1 MTPRVRKAGRRAP
14 PVVAALE
21 QVPQAITLVDRD
33 GVVCWDNGAAR
44 SLLARC
50 GSSLA
55 ARFPGFQADGDGP
68 RNLATLGPEIQ
79 RALEDGAGGVVSVSA
94 GEVELELSFTPVV
107 DSRGARVAHHVR
119 WEDVT
124 GARRRAAETTR
135 LLAAVKGVSAA
146 LMLVDAELRITW
158 INDATLALLR
168 RRQPQIRQALPHFDA
183 DHLVGQCID
192 VFHRR
197 PSHQRQMMNDPGRMP
212 HATDIRVGPLTF
224 AIKVSSVKDE
234 RGGVLG
240 YTMEW
245 ADVTEEREAQRA
257 VERLISAA
265 VEGRLDE
272 RIDASGWAG
281 FMRTLAEGVN
291 RLLDAVVAPT
301 REVARVVERLAE
313 GDLTARMQGEYAGEF
328 LSLRRSLDGSLASLE
343 QAMSRVLSASA
354 TIATASADIADGTT
368 NLSQRTQEQAS
379 SLEETAASLEE
390 LTATVKQN
398 ASNAVQA
405 NQLAT
410 GARAS
415 AERGGEV
422 VASAVKA
429 MSAISESSR
438 RMGDIIGVIEQLAFQ
453 TNMLALNAAVEAA
466 RAGEQGRGFAVV
478 ATEVRTLAQ
487 RSASAAREIKS
498 LIESSS
504 ARVTQGAEL
513 VQRSGEALGEIVTS
527 VKKVSDVVAE
537 ISAASEEQTTGIG
550 QINGAVSQMDKAT
563 QENAALV
570 EQSAAATE
578 AMKEQ
583 ALALREAASTF
594 TVSPMEEALRA
605 PAPTTS
611 PTPRRAPEPTRLASA
626 SKPPRRPRAGLP
638 LEALVGDAR
647 AAGPNDGDWETF

>member
-1 MTPRVRKAGRRAP
+1 MKTQARRGSRKEAP
-14 PVVAALE
+14 VLAALE
-21 QVPQAITLVDRD
+21 SAPQAMTVVER
-33 GVVCWDNGAAR
+33 GGRVCWANTAVQT
-44 SLLARC
+44 LLGRC
-50 GSSLA
+50 GPALVA
-55 ARFPGFQADGDGP
+55 HFPGFEVGA
-68 RNLATLGPEIQ
+68 RCELSVLGPDVQ
-79 RALEDGAGGVVSVSA
+79 RALDSGQASRVAISA
-94 GEVELELSFTPVV
+94 GDVELELSFTPVV
-107 DSRGARVAHHVR
+107 DHRGVTTGHHVT

-124 GARRRAAETTR
+124 GARRRAAETAR
-135 LLAAVKGVSAA
+135 LLSAVKGVSAA

-158 INDATLALLR
+158 ANDATIALLR
-168 RRQPQIRQALPHFDA
+168 RRQPQIREALPHFDV

-197 PSHQRQMMNDPGRMP
+197 PAHQRQMMSDPARMP
-212 HATDIRVGPLTF
+212 HAGDIRVGALTF
-224 AIKVSSVKDE
+224 SIKASSVKDE
-234 RGGVLG
+234 RGGVVG

-257 VERLISAA
+257 VEGLISAA
-265 VEGRLDE
+265 VAGRLDE
-272 RIDASGWAG
+272 RIDAKAWSG
-281 FMRTLAEGVN
+281 FMRMLAEGVN

-301 REVARVVERLAE
+301 REVARVVERLAA
-313 GDLTARMQGEYAGEF
+313 GDLTARMKGEYQGEF
-328 LSLRRSLDGSLASLE
+328 LDLRRSLDASLSSLE
-343 QAMSRVLSASA
+343 QAMSRVLAASS

-379 SLEETAASLEE
+379 SLEETAASLEQ

-410 GARAS
+410 GARTS

-429 MSAISESSR
+429 MAAISESSR
-438 RMGDIIGVIEQLAFQ
+438 RMGDIIAVIEQLAFQ

-487 RSASAAREIKS
+487 RSASAAKEIKS
-498 LIESSS
+498 LIEAS
-504 ARVTQGAEL
+504 ATRVSQGAEL
-513 VQRSGEALGEIVTS
+513 VHRSGEALGEIVTS

-583 ALALREAASTF
+583 ARALGQAAAAF
-594 TVSPMEEALRA
+594 TVASGGPAA
-605 PAPTTS
+605 PARS
-611 PTPRRAPEPTRLASA
+611 AAPGDAARPPAA
-626 SKPPRRPRAGLP
+626 PPRARPPSRPAPRPRPGLP
-638 LEALVGDAR
+638 LDALVGEAR
-647 AAGPNDGDWETF
+647 AAGPTDGDWETF